1 LLASLPDISLFSTT
15 LRFASSNEIATVSNG
30 SIASARITNCARSMN
45 ATVHTLLKFHISCHQ
60 GRALQEYKDAVEGYV
75 QENPNIW
82 DSIIFF
88 RLEDIDANSEVV
100 TYHLAVRS
108 RFTWQISNRV
118 FQSQADLHK
127 FCIALSFKLGINYD
141 APNPRTIMYY
151 GGSLVDGGV
160 QDYKANVLQ
169 NDNIL
174 NGNDILRGPVPK
186 ATPAPVVRGA
196 SQSSLDDEEKAPRFV
211 NTVAESR
218 AMEQH
223 SQDTNDDEKEAG
235 CVQNQTN
242 NHDDPEWMGLED
254 PNAGNADQ

>member
-1 LLASLPDISLFSTT
+1 
-15 LRFASSNEIATVSNG
+15 
-30 SIASARITNCARSMN
+30 MN
-45 ATVHTLLKFHISCHQ
+45 ATVHSLLKFHISCHQ
-60 GRALQEYKDAVEGYV
+60 GRKIQDYKDAVEGYV

-88 RLEDIDANSEVV
+88 RLEDIDANNEVV

-127 FCIALSFKLGINYD
+127 FCIALSFKLDINYD
-141 APNPRTIMYY
+141 APNPRTILYY

-169 NDNIL
+169 NDNIF
-174 NGNDILRGPVPK
+174 NGNDILTGIVPK
-186 ATPAPVVRGA
+186 ATITPVGRGT
-196 SQSSLDDEEKAPRFV
+196 SQTSLDDEEKAPRFI

-223 SQDTNDDEKEAG
+223 TQETNDDEKESDYI
-235 CVQNQTN
+235 QNQTKIM
-242 NHDDPEWMGLED
+242 DDTEGTGAED
-254 PNAGNADQ
+254 KDA